1 MRNYLKRKLQHFI
14 NMLLIP
20 HPKVGLGKTQVMLLF
35 GSPFIKDR
43 TFTVSVDRNDRN
55 TFGRTSN
62 EALRSLV
69 VGVANMEKTTS
80 AIMDFAEALQQV
92 EFGEKEAVFL
102 EPLMKEVLNAIR
114 AVAKDAKMRRTHR
127 LNCLQSVLKTVGNR
141 L

>member
-1 MRNYLKRKLQHFI
+1 MRNYLKRKLQYFI

-43 TFTVSVDRNDRN
+43 TFAVSVDRNDRS

-102 EPLMKEVLNAIR
+102 EPLMKEVLNAVR
-114 AVAKDAKMRRTHR
+114 AVAKDARMRRTHR